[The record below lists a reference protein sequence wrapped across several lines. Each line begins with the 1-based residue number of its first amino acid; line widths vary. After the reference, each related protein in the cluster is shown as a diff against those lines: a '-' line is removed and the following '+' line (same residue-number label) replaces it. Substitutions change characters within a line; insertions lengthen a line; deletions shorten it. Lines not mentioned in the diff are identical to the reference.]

1 MIVSTTKLA
10 VSLQH
15 HRNCLCAIVAL
26 LGVAGGQCGAV
37 PDSWA
42 ADPVAR
48 DLVAQAGLSW
58 AGGTQGESAVL
69 DFDRDGDFD
78 LAPSRH
84 GSAAWPIMRNNGNGT
99 FTEVFSG
106 TLVRTD
112 RHGCIAAD
120 FGSTTGGAPDGRPDI
135 YCVVGP
141 CCSHKNDLVFK
152 LPSGG
157 FSANVSSG
165 RGVADI
171 HGRGRDA
178 VAADFNADGRMDIAV
193 ANWSPSLDPAHPSPN
208 RLFMN
213 TASGVFRNVTGS
225 PFDAE
230 KASECV
236 AAGDLTGD
244 GRPELV
250 FCEGNSGTAEGTLTY
265 RNINGTFVDAT
276 AASSYRRQSSRDI
289 EIVDFNGDG
298 RKDLLILQ
306 SANVKIWL
314 NAPGG
319 LPSSP
324 SYVRAI
330 LGGRDVAIG
339 DVNLDRK
346 PDIYVC
352 TGGRASDGNQYPD
365 LMLLNDGTGRGFRS
379 IPIPQVTAGDGDNA
393 TPIPNWRGSGRAA
406 LLVTNSKSGS
416 VLGSGPTQLI
426 VFSGS

>member
-1 MIVSTTKLA
+1 MTRFIV
-10 VSLQH
+10 QH
-15 HRNCLCAIVAL
+15 YLRNCLSPVVAL
-26 LGVAGGQCGAV
+26 LGVAGGLCGAV

-48 DLVAQAGLSW
+48 DLVGPAGLSW
-58 AGGTQGESAVL
+58 VGSTWGEAAVL

-78 LAPSRH
+78 LVPSRH
-84 GSAAWPIMRNNGNGT
+84 GAAAWPIMRNNGNGT
-99 FTEVFSG
+99 FTEVFRG
-106 TLVRTD
+106 TLLRDD

-135 YCVVGP
+135 YCVVGA
-141 CCSHKNDLVFK
+141 SKDQNDLVFK

-157 FSANVSSG
+157 FSANVSRG

-178 VAADFNADGRMDIAV
+178 VADDFNGDGRMDIAV
-193 ANWSPSLDPAHPSPN
+193 ANFSPSEGDHPTPN

-213 TASGVFRNVTGS
+213 TASGVFADVTES
-225 PFDAE
+225 PVNAE
-230 KASECV
+230 KASLCV

-250 FCEGNSGTAEGTLTY
+250 FCERDSGSAEQTITY
-265 RNINGTFVDAT
+265 RNINGTLVDAT
-276 AASSYRRQSSRDI
+276 AASSYKGVPSRDI
-289 EIVDFNGDG
+289 EIVDLNGDG
-298 RKDLLILQ
+298 RKDLLIVTPTRL
-306 SANVKIWL
+306 NIWL
-314 NAPGG
+314 NAASG

-339 DVNLDRK
+339 DVNLDRI
-346 PDIYVC
+346 PDVYVC
-352 TGGRASDGNQYPD
+352 TGGRASNGNQYPD

-406 LLVTNSKSGS
+406 FLVTNSRSGS
-416 VLGSGPTQLI
+416 SLGSGPTQLI